1 MKSDRERELWLQRL
15 ADALA
20 TEQKEAAEGRGLMR
34 PADREKV
41 VKWGAIAV
49 TGMTAATVISSS

>member
-1 MKSDRERELWLQRL
+1 MKSDRERELWLLQL

-20 TEQKEAAEGRGLMR
+20 TEQKETGKGRGLVR
-34 PADREKV
+34 PGDRGKA